1 MKLEELI
8 AEVIGVDIEIL
19 QDNSGPDNIE
29 NWDSMAQIN
38 LVEALEE
45 MYSVKFTITEI
56 EKMKNVAAIR
66 NQLKIQGKEV

>member
-8 AEVIGVDIEIL
+8 AEVIGVDLEIL